1 MMLVSMMVMLE
12 STEEKLDCT
21 MDWLV
26 NKFVHLQDY
35 ILDWLESMLD

>member
-1 MMLVSMMVMLE
+1 VMLVNTMVMLE
-12 STEEKLDCT
+12 STEERLDYM